1 MIVQFFIR
9 NFRSFGTEQE
19 LNLLAAPRLTDH
31 LATHTYPL
39 PASTDRILRLGFL
52 YGPNAAGKSNLIRAL
67 RYLKQLATGAPPGPA
82 TGGTPFAFSANPS
95 PDTELDLT
103 FLAGER
109 LLRYGVIANA
119 SRIEEEWLLELNNRR
134 EKVIFERVTSAE
146 GISTVNG
153 NDLKDSGPK
162 VDLLA
167 KVAPRPH
174 KTFLGTLLESLD
186 LTEIHGPI
194 RLALDWFSQQ
204 LVILKPDS
212 SWLGKAGRIATDE
225 GLRQF
230 MNNLLSQN
238 STGVSQLNIGQRTI
252 EREDLTALF
261 GSTEAAL
268 QAEQALKG
276 SQATIATDWGE
287 VHFENGHFY
296 LRTLIALHQG
306 SGGLQHGLPL
316 EEESDGTRRLLDLG
330 PMLHSATQAPG
341 VFVID
346 ELDSSLHPNLLRRL
360 VELFLHL
367 GANRPTQL
375 FATTHE
381 AHLLDQGLLRRD
393 EVWLAEKSLFG
404 ETTLN
409 SIAEFRVRKDLR
421 LDSAYI
427 EGRFGAIPNLQPIS
441 DKPSDQ

>member
-31 LATHTYPL
+31 LDTHTYPL
-39 PASTDRILRLGFL
+39 PGSTDRILRLGFL

-67 RYLKQLATGAPPGPA
+67 NYLKQLATGAPAGPA

-103 FLAGER
+103 FLAGDR
-109 LLRYGVIANA
+109 LLRYGLISSAT
-119 SRIEEEWLLELNNRR
+119 RIEEEWLLEIHNGR
-134 EKVIFERVTSAE
+134 ETVIFERVTSTE
-146 GISTVNG
+146 GISTIKG
-153 NDLKDSGPK
+153 KDLKSSGPK
-162 VDLLA
+162 VAILA
-167 KVAPRPH
+167 HIAPRAH
-174 KTFLGTLLESLD
+174 KTFLGSLLQSLE
-186 LTEIHGPI
+186 LSEISGPI

-204 LVILKPDS
+204 LVILGPES
-212 SWLGKAGRIATDE
+212 SWLGKAGLIASDDA
-225 GLRQF
+225 LRQF
-230 MNNLLSQN
+230 MDNLLSQN
-238 STGVSQLNIGQRTI
+238 STGVSKLDVWQRAI
-252 EREDLTALF
+252 EREDLPALF
-261 GSTEAAL
+261 GGTEAARH
-268 QAEQALKG
+268 AEQALQSG
-276 SQATIATDWGE
+276 QSALATDWGE
-287 VHFENGHFY
+287 VHFENGRFHV
-296 LRTLIALHQG
+296 RTLVALHEGPTG
-306 SGGLQHGLPL
+306 SRHGLPL

-330 PMLHSATQAPG
+330 PFLHTAAQSPG

-346 ELDSSLHPNLLRRL
+346 ELDRSLHPNLLRRL
-360 VELFLHL
+360 VEIFLHL